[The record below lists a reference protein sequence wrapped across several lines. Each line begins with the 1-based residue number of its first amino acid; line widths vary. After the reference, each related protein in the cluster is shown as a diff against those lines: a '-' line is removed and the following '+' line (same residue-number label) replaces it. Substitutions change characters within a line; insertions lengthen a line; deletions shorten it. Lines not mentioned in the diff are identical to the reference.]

1 VHELS
6 LAGAVI
12 DTAERHAGGRR
23 VVLIQLRLGEL
34 RQVVP
39 DSLSFYF
46 EHVARGT
53 LCEGAALEYE
63 TVPATLGCAR
73 CGATWTLAATL
84 GSTSATLGSGSAT
97 WGQTPPGGVRPQVAE
112 VRPQV
117 AFRCQRC
124 GSADVAVESGDEFEV
139 ESIEVEEPACT
150 G

>member
-1 VHELS
+1 MHELS

-23 VVLIQLRLGEL
+23 VLLIQLRLGEL

-39 DSLSFYF
+39 DSLAFYF

-53 LCEGAALEYE
+53 LCEGATLEYE
-63 TVPATLGCAR
+63 TVAAALGCR
-73 CGATWTLAATL
+73 ECGASWDLAATR
-84 GSTSATLGSGSAT
+84 GSPSATPGSGSAT
-97 WGQTPPGGVRPQVAE
+97 WGQTPPGGVRPHVSA
-112 VRPQV
+112 PQV
-117 AFRCQRC
+117 SFRCPLC
-124 GSADVAVESGDEFEV
+124 GGADVGVQSGDEFEI

>member
-1 VHELS
+1 MHELA

-23 VVLIQLRLGEL
+23 VTLVQLRLGEL

-39 DSLSFYF
+39 DSLAFYF

-63 TVPATLGCAR
+63 IVTAHLGCAHCR
-73 CGATWTLAATL
+73 AAWQL
-84 GSTSATLGSGSAT
+84 DEAS
-97 WGQTPPGGVRPQVAE
+97 
-112 VRPQV
+112 
-117 AFRCQRC
+117 FRCPQC
-124 GSADVAVESGDEFEV
+124 GSADVAIEAGNEFEV

>member
-1 VHELS
+1 MHELS

-23 VVLIQLRLGEL
+23 VLLIQLRLGEL

-39 DSLSFYF
+39 DSLAFYF

-53 LCEGAALEYE
+53 LCEGATLEYE
-63 TVPATLGCAR
+63 TVPATLGCR
-73 CGATWTLAATL
+73 GCGATWGLAATL
-84 GSTSATLGSGSAT
+84 ESPA
-97 WGQTPPGGVRPQVAE
+97 PQMS
-112 VRPQV
+112 
-117 AFRCQRC
+117 FRCRRC
-124 GSADVAVESGDEFEV
+124 GAADVAVQSGDEFEI

>member
-1 VHELS
+1 MHELS

-23 VVLIQLRLGEL
+23 VLLIQLRLGEL

-39 DSLSFYF
+39 DSLAFYF

-53 LCEGAALEYE
+53 LCEGATLEYE
-63 TVPATLGCAR
+63 TVAAALGCR
-73 CGATWTLAATL
+73 ECGASWDLAATR
-84 GSTSATLGSGSAT
+84 
-97 WGQTPPGGVRPQVAE
+97 GQTPPGGVRPHVSA
-112 VRPQV
+112 PQV
-117 AFRCQRC
+117 SFRCPLC
-124 GSADVAVESGDEFEV
+124 GGADVGVQSGDEFEI

>member
-1 VHELS
+1 MHELS

-23 VVLIQLRLGEL
+23 VLVVRLRLGEL

-39 DSLSFYF
+39 DSLAFYF

-53 LCEGAALEYE
+53 LCEGAVLEHE
-63 TVPATLGCAR
+63 VVSAELTCAGCDAR
-73 CGATWTLAATL
+73 FGLDGA
-84 GSTSATLGSGSAT
+84 S
-97 WGQTPPGGVRPQVAE
+97 
-112 VRPQV
+112 
-117 AFRCQRC
+117 FRCPRC
-124 GSADVAVESGDEFEV
+124 GSADVAIQSGNEFEV

>member
-1 VHELS
+1 MHELS

-23 VVLIQLRLGEL
+23 VTLIRLRLGEL

-39 DSLSFYF
+39 DSLAFYF

-63 TVPATLGCAR
+63 AVPASLACGT
-73 CGATWTLAATL
+73 CGATWRLET
-84 GSTSATLGSGSAT
+84 TS
-97 WGQTPPGGVRPQVAE
+97 
-112 VRPQV
+112 
-117 AFRCQRC
+117 FRCPEC
-124 GSADVAVESGDEFEV
+124 GAADAGIESGNEFEV
-139 ESIEVEEPACT
+139 ESIEVEEAACI

>member
-1 VHELS
+1 MHELA

-23 VVLIQLRLGEL
+23 VLLVRLRLGEL

-39 DSLSFYF
+39 DSLAFYF

-53 LCEGAALEYE
+53 LCEGAVLEHEVIPAGLACAGCGETWALE
-63 TVPATLGCAR
+63 
-73 CGATWTLAATL
+73 
-84 GSTSATLGSGSAT
+84 SATAVPGAPTPVPGAPT
-97 WGQTPPGGVRPQVAE
+97 WGQARPGRARPQVS
-112 VRPQV
+112 
-117 AFRCQRC
+117 FRCPAC
-124 GSADVAVESGDEFEV
+124 GGADVGIEAGNEFEV

>member
-1 VHELS
+1 MHELA

-23 VVLIQLRLGEL
+23 VLCVRLRLGEL

-39 DSLSFYF
+39 DSLGFYF

-53 LCEGAALEYE
+53 LCEGAALEHE
-63 TVPATLGCAR
+63 VVTATLGCAR
-73 CGATWTLAATL
+73 CEASWELSAAN
-84 GSTSATLGSGSAT
+84 
-97 WGQTPPGGVRPQVAE
+97 AE
-112 VRPQV
+112 SDPASRVS
-117 AFRCQRC
+117 FRCPAC
-124 GSADVAVESGDEFEV
+124 GAADVAIQSGNEFEV

>member
-39 DSLSFYF
+39 ESLAFYF

-53 LCEGAALEYE
+53 LCEGAKLEYE
-63 TVPATLGCAR
+63 IVPGRLACAECSAGWALDDAGFR
-73 CGATWTLAATL
+73 CPHCGAANA
-84 GSTSATLGSGSAT
+84 
-97 WGQTPPGGVRPQVAE
+97 
-112 VRPQV
+112 
-117 AFRCQRC
+117 
-124 GSADVAVESGDEFEV
+124 AVESGNEFEV

>member
-1 VHELS
+1 MHELA

-23 VVLIQLRLGEL
+23 VTRVRLRCGEL

-39 DSLSFYF
+39 DSLAFYF

-53 LCEGAALEYE
+53 LCDGAELEYE
-63 TVPATLGCAR
+63 VVEASLGCR
-73 CGATWTLAATL
+73 DCGVNWKLQ
-84 GSTSATLGSGSAT
+84 SAS
-97 WGQTPPGGVRPQVAE
+97 
-112 VRPQV
+112 
-117 AFRCQRC
+117 FRCPQC
-124 GSADVAVESGDEFEV
+124 ASADVAVESGDELEV

>member
-1 VHELS
+1 MHELA

-23 VVLIQLRLGEL
+23 IVLVRLRLGEL

-39 DSLSFYF
+39 DSLAFYF

-53 LCEGAALEYE
+53 LCEGAVLEHE
-63 TVPATLGCAR
+63 VVPAALGCTSCDAS
-73 CGATWTLAATL
+73 WDV
-84 GSTSATLGSGSAT
+84 SAT
-97 WGQTPPGGVRPQVAE
+97 PGPGPRLS
-112 VRPQV
+112 
-117 AFRCQRC
+117 FRCPAC
-124 GSADVAVESGDEFEV
+124 GSADVGVRAGNEFEV

>member
-1 VHELS
+1 MHELA

-12 DTAERHAGGRR
+12 DTAERHAGGCR
-23 VVLIQLRLGEL
+23 VLLVRLRLGEL

-39 DSLSFYF
+39 GSLAFYF

-63 TVPATLGCAR
+63 LVSAGLGCAG
-73 CGATWTLAATL
+73 CGASWEL
-84 GSTSATLGSGSAT
+84 GSAS
-97 WGQTPPGGVRPQVAE
+97 
-112 VRPQV
+112 
-117 AFRCQRC
+117 FRCPEC
-124 GSADVAVESGDEFEV
+124 GAADVAIRSGNEFEV